1 MNLKTTSGVKR
12 LGVIALALIL
22 VIGSMLVVYPFLT
35 QNAKLAEDIKTA
47 QSAKD
52 DAQTKLNQM
61 NALKATNAQVK
72 QLDDDLSKKFP
83 SAADTPG
90 FAAFVGKAAAD
101 AGLGMENI
109 TDLTT
114 TIPTLSQA
122 AAPAAPAP
130 AAGGSGSAAGGS
142 GSTSTKDAAPKDNST
157 APAPAAGASNLAEMN
172 VTITAM
178 GSMDQLQQFIANL
191 KNGPRNLLISTY
203 SIQDGGQSAAGSGQN
218 GASTTASITGK
229 TFIYR
234 AITPPP
240 AVPAAPASPSSAPAT
255 PPKP

>member
-1 MNLKTTSGVKR
+1 MNLKTTTSVKR
-12 LGVIALALIL
+12 LGIIVLALIV

-47 QSAKD
+47 QSAQD
-52 DAQTKLNQM
+52 DVQGKLSQM
-61 NALKATNAQVK
+61 NSLKATNPQVK
-72 QLDDDLSKKFP
+72 QLDDELTKKFP
-83 SAADTPG
+83 SSADTPG
-90 FAAFVGKAAAD
+90 FAGFVGKAAAD

-130 AAGGSGSAAGGS
+130 TAAPTTAA
-142 GSTSTKDAAPKDNST
+142 KDAAPKDNSS
-157 APAPAAGASNLAEMN
+157 APAPATGASNLAEMN

-178 GSMDQLQQFIANL
+178 GPIDQLQNFVANL

-203 SIQDGGQSAAGSGQN
+203 SIQQG
-218 GASTTASITGK
+218 GASTSGTTTTATISGK
-229 TFIYR
+229 TYIYR
-234 AITPPP
+234 AVQAPP
-240 AVPAAPASPSSAPAT
+240 ADGVAPVTPVTPSAPAAAPAP
-255 PPKP
+255 